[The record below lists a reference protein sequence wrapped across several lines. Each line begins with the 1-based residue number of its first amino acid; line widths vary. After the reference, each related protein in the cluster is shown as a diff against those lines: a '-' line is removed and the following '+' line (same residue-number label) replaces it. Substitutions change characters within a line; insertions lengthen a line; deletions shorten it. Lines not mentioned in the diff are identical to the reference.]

1 MSNNEK
7 NFSGIYAVVVT
18 PFKKDGSFDLE
29 AAKRHLDWL
38 SENGIKGVCLLGATG
53 EYQSITNK
61 EHIDYITLTKGLLAA
76 GLIGVFIAEQATF
89 AAEVAGCQA
98 ECGVGS
104 AMAAAAVVQMMGGS
118 VAQCVDAASMAMQS
132 ITGLVCDP
140 VANRVEVP
148 CLGKNI
154 MGGVNAIAA
163 ASMILAGY
171 DKVIPLDETI
181 LAMYDI
187 GQKLP
192 QELRCTFGGLGKT
205 KTSCELC
212 KRLG

>member
-38 SENGIKGVCLLGATG
+38 SENGTKGVCLLGATG

-98 ECGVGS
+98 ECGAGS

-140 VANRVEVP
+140 VANQVEVP
-148 CLGKNI
+148 CLGEKYY
-154 MGGVNAIAA
+154 GRRECHCCGF
-163 ASMILAGY
+163 
-171 DKVIPLDETI
+171 DD
-181 LAMYDI
+181 
-187 GQKLP
+187 
-192 QELRCTFGGLGKT
+192 
-205 KTSCELC
+205 SC
-212 KRLG
+212 RV